1 MRKSKTRLSYWNN
14 GDFWLRGHAIA
25 ETDTCSRFRSDR
37 STRLNRKR
45 PSSPPR
51 FCYVDDRSSTSEKSH
66 RTEDLLKAM
75 TCGLRRR
82 ARDRPSPRRTSAGKS
97 VRQRRD
103 GSLHRWCGRVGG
115 GLSDMTV
122 LEKLEQFVTPL
133 LATIEGALPDAGQV
147 RHFRDDSIATV
158 NARTRINRTQFVLE

>member
-115 GLSDMTV
+115 GHLIGYDGAREV
-122 LEKLEQFVTPL
+122 GAVRY
-133 LATIEGALPDAGQV
+133 ATLGHHRGGATRCGPSSALPGRQYRHGQ
-147 RHFRDDSIATV
+147 RPDPY
-158 NARTRINRTQFVLE
+158 